1 LSSPTAESINT
12 LQGTP
17 DNPKPSPQSATL
29 VDTVRER
36 VLALSFNQKILAA
49 ASALVLIAIVFAT
62 LLRGSGDYKVLFS
75 NVADSDGAAIVAELA
90 KLNVPYKFTEGGGAI
105 MVPESRVYET
115 RLKLAAQGLPRSG
128 TVGFEVLENQKLG
141 TSQFVERVNY
151 QRALEGELSRSIA
164 SLAPVK
170 AARVHLAIPRQTAFV
185 REQERPTA
193 SVVIDLY
200 PGAFLDTPQVAAV
213 SRLVSSAV
221 PGIQPQDVSVVDTAG
236 NMLAPNAS
244 RQTGLDASQLKYAAE
259 FESLLTRRVSAI
271 LEPIAGKGGYRA
283 QVTVDLNFDER
294 ERTAETFGRN
304 SPPNEQSIRSQQS
317 LESGGRFSSS
327 GGIPGALTNQPPL
340 PPEAPIVNQV
350 QSAERPDLRAPGAI
364 ETEIAYEP
372 EPFRSER
379 TVNYELDRSIER
391 FKSGPGQVRRISAAV
406 VLDLKSPSSNGLASA
421 ATLEERRAYTED
433 ELAKIVDLVRD
444 AVGFVEARGD
454 TVTVA
459 NMPFSIEPQEEVS
472 MFTPDLL
479 SDLVK
484 YAVIA
489 AGLLFAYFALL
500 RPLMNP
506 KKPDVVAPALVEPN
520 TELSAAEKSRLAIQE
535 AEEAWELKRQEE
547 ESRERLR
554 AKDAEI
560 ERSKLAAEE
569 AANKERYQ
577 GLTSFVSSFAK
588 NQPEDAALVLRNWAA
603 EKAKGK
609 A

>member
-1 LSSPTAESINT
+1 MTENPSQGVLDNSSGPA
-12 LQGTP
+12 
-17 DNPKPSPQSATL
+17 SPLTGRL
-29 VDTVRER
+29 GVLRER
-36 VLALSFNQKILAA
+36 FAALSLNQKIIGA
-49 ASALVLIAIVFAT
+49 ASALVLVAILFAS
-62 LLRGSGDYKVLFS
+62 LMRGPGDYRVLFS
-75 NVADSDGAAIVAELA
+75 NIADADGAAIVAELA

-105 MVPESRVYET
+105 MVPESKVYET

-221 PGIQPQDVSVVDTAG
+221 PGVKPQDVSIVDTAG
-236 NMLAPNAS
+236 NMLAPTAT
-244 RQTGLDASQLKYAAE
+244 RHAGLDASQLKYAAE
-259 FESLLTRRVSAI
+259 FESVLARRVSAI

-283 QVTVDLNFDER
+283 QVTIDLNFDER

-317 LESGGRFSSS
+317 LESGGRLSSS

-340 PPEAPIVNQV
+340 PPEAPIVNRV
-350 QSAERPDLRAPGAI
+350 QSAERPDLRAPGEI
-364 ETEIAYEP
+364 ETDTTYEP
-372 EPFRSER
+372 EPYRSER

-391 FKSGPGQVRRISAAV
+391 FKAGPGQVRRISAAV
-406 VLDLKSPSSNGLASA
+406 VLDLKSPAASGVTGA
-421 ATLEERRAYTED
+421 ANAADRRAYTAD
-433 ELAKIVDLVRD
+433 ELEKIVGLVRD

-454 TVTVA
+454 TVTVV
-459 NMPFSIEPQEEVS
+459 NMPFSVEPQQEAS
-472 MFTPDLL
+472 MITPDLM
-479 SDLVK
+479 SDLLK
-484 YAVIA
+484 YAAIA
-489 AGLLFAYFALL
+489 AALLFAYFALL
-500 RPLMNP
+500 RPLL
-506 KKPDVVAPALVEPN
+506 APRNAAQQMASGEALGA
-520 TELSAAEKSRLAIQE
+520 ELSAAEKSRLAIQE

-547 ESRERLR
+547 ESLERLR

-560 ERSKLAAEE
+560 ERSKLVAKESAQ
-569 AANKERYQ
+569 KERYQ
-577 GLTSFVSSFAK
+577 GLVDFVSAFAK
-588 NQPEDAALVLRNWAA
+588 DRPEDAALVLKNWAA
-603 EKAKGK
+603 EKAKGN